1 MNNPQKVVLA
11 YSGGLDTS
19 VIIPW
24 LKETYGCRVVAVVA
38 DVGQDEDF
46 PAIRQKA
53 LSSGAEAAYV
63 VDVKAE
69 FATGFLFPALRANAV
84 YEGEYLLGTALARPL
99 IAKVQVEAALAEGA
113 DAVAHGCTGKGNDQ
127 VRFELA

>member
-1 MNNPQKVVLA
+1 MSDLQKVVLA

-38 DVGQDEDF
+38 GVGQDEDF

-53 LSSGAEAAYV
+53 LSGGAEAAYV
-63 VDVKAE
+63 VDVQAG
-69 FATGFLFPALRANAV
+69 FATGFLFPGLRANAG
-84 YEGEYLLGTALARPL
+84 YEGEYLLGTALGGPR
-99 IAKVQVEAALAEGA
+99 IRKV
-113 DAVAHGCTGKGNDQ
+113 
-127 VRFELA
+127 

>member
-1 MNNPQKVVLA
+1 MNNRQKVVLA
-11 YSGGLDTS
+11 YWGGLDTS
-19 VIIPW
+19 VTIPW

-53 LSSGAEAAYV
+53 LSSVAEAAHV

-69 FATGFLFPALRANAV
+69 IATGFLFPALRAKAV
-84 YEGEYLLGTALARPL
+84 YEGEYLLGRARSRP
-99 IAKVQVEAALAEGA
+99 
-113 DAVAHGCTGKGNDQ
+113 
-127 VRFELA
+127 R